1 MRTFL
6 FRLLRFTL
14 LLLLVTGGI
23 DALLLKGLHMRRT
36 HVFGVWNRT
45 VHGEINADILFC
57 GSSRAQKHFDARAI
71 GALTSTRCY
80 NIGMDGS
87 QLDLQLP
94 WLITYLAHN
103 KAPRILV
110 QEVDMISLMP
120 DSALFFPSQYEPY
133 LDEAPIYRA
142 VSRIDHA
149 RWKDRW
155 IPLYRYT
162 RFGYPLAGL
171 ALQGLFGL
179 EDTAHDPLRDGFA
192 RERKGWDGT
201 FDHFRAGHPNG
212 VSRRITQESEATL
225 RTIIRTAQNKG
236 SRVVLVYAPELDEM
250 QRITL
255 NREEVMAAFH
265 AIAREMHVPF
275 LDFSRVQLCAERRWF
290 YNSQH
295 LNSAGVDRFTPM
307 IADSLRTML
316 ARTP

>member
-1 MRTFL
+1 
-6 FRLLRFTL
+6 
-14 LLLLVTGGI
+14 
-23 DALLLKGLHMRRT
+23 
-36 HVFGVWNRT
+36 
-45 VHGEINADILFC
+45 
-57 GSSRAQKHFDARAI
+57 
-71 GALTSTRCY
+71 
-80 NIGMDGS
+80 MDGS

-179 EDTAHDPLRDGFA
+179 EDTPHDPLRDGFA

-236 SRVVLVYAPELDEM
+236 SRVVLVCAPELDEM

-255 NREEVMAAFH
+255 NREEVMAEFH